1 MKLKFIEAAH
11 QEIEKEKS
19 KADHPNSRT
28 AKARLKLKEESQSN
42 RGSEVMISNLIG
54 GITVK
59 KKKGMNAAASNHGTN
74 DGLSLFPSSSSAMI
88 LGCAS

>member
-42 RGSEVMISNLIG
+42 RGSEVMIW